1 MGQWNLGLLA
11 RAQLWPSFI
20 PIPASSLG
28 KCAYFG
34 DEESV
39 ELTRL
44 RIRKSVKVQ
53 SLEKVLLIRSFQ
65 QLARSIHPHQLL

>member
-11 RAQLWPSFI
+11 RAQLLWPSFL

-44 RIRKSVKVQ
+44 RILESGALGSVFRESAVD
-53 SLEKVLLIRSFQ
+53 SVLS
-65 QLARSIHPHQLL
+65 AVGA

>member
-1 MGQWNLGLLA
+1 MGQWNLGLPLI
-11 RAQLWPSFI
+11 LWPSFI

-28 KCAYFG
+28 KCADFG

-44 RIRKSVKVQ
+44 RILESGALALGSVFRESAVD
-53 SLEKVLLIRSFQ
+53 SVLS
-65 QLARSIHPHQLL
+65 AVGA